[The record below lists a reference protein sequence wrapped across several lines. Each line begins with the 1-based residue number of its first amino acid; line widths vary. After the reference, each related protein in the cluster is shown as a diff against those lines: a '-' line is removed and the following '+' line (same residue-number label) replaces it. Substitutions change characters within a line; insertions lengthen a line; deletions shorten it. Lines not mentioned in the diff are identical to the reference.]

1 MPKHTPVE
9 SVLIIDDD
17 PLQIAI
23 LKDHF
28 HDCKAERILSAPDGA
43 KAKSLLAA
51 LNCQPE
57 LIICDL
63 QMPEADGIELFAHL
77 KTTSNTSKVLII
89 SGAPKTQLTA
99 ATHLAR
105 LYGLNIIGSF
115 RKPLNLDELDAAL
128 NSISAGNA

>member
-1 MPKHTPVE
+1 MPNHTPIE

-17 PLQIAI
+17 PLQVAI
-23 LKDHF
+23 LKDYF
-28 HDCKAERILSAPDGA
+28 HDHKAERILSAPDGA

-51 LNCQPE
+51 LNCEPE

-89 SGAPKTQLTA
+89 SGAHKSQLTA

-105 LYGLNIIGSF
+105 LYGLNLIGAL
-115 RKPLNLDELDAAL
+115 RKPLELSHIGAALDAAR
-128 NSISAGNA
+128 SEKA